1 VFDEFAFTILSVV
14 SVRFPFRKSV
24 VVNYYPLF
32 FLEHHN
38 GGILLNRDI
47 IDIGRVV
54 AFIGVIPMIIVAL
67 MVAASLPPDPSEN
80 MNQMLA
86 VSVGPAAFIWLILSP
101 GGLGI
106 RSSWSESR
114 PKDIIK
120 ALLIILS
127 GIGVFLLGP
136 YVVLYTDLHDLINQV
151 GAAISIF
158 GGIMIVIGALMKS

>member
-1 VFDEFAFTILSVV
+1 M
-14 SVRFPFRKSV
+14 
-24 VVNYYPLF
+24 VNYYPLF
-32 FLEHHN
+32 LLEYHN

-47 IDIGRVV
+47 IDIGRFV

-67 MVAASLPPDPSEN
+67 MVAASLPPDPSET
-80 MNQMLA
+80 MSQMLS

-106 RSSWSESR
+106 RSSWGESR

-127 GIGVFLLGP
+127 GIVVFLLGP
-136 YVVLYTDLHDLINQV
+136 YVVLYTALNDLINQV

-158 GGIMIVIGALMKS
+158 GGIMIIIGALMKS